1 MRAGRLASGSTLPSS
16 RTLAAELGVSRGV
29 VVEAYAQL
37 VAEGYLTARQ
47 GAATTVA
54 ARAAGAD
61 AAPAATGREWAARHG
76 AAGGESLAQHGGT
89 TGGSLARTGAA
100 AGGESRAR
108 RGVAAGGGSLART
121 GASAGGGALAEQH
134 GAASPAGHSG
144 VPRYDFRYGTPD
156 LSAFPRAAWL
166 AAATRSL
173 RALPDA
179 RLGYG
184 DGRGA
189 IELREA
195 LAAYLGRVR
204 GVIADPALVL
214 VSGGT
219 RQALGLVWR
228 VLRAAGARRVAVE
241 DPGWSAQRE
250 TALAAGLEP
259 VPVAVDERGLR
270 VADLEGLRVDAVVV
284 TPAHQC
290 PTGAVLVP
298 ERRAAL
304 LDWARRHDTVV
315 VEDDYDAEYR
325 YDREPVGALQGMA
338 SEHVVYAGSVSK
350 TLAPA
355 LRIGWLVLPERLAA
369 PAARRRHEDDRG
381 GPLLDQLTLAALVR
395 SGELDRHLRRTRR
408 SYRARR
414 DTLVAA
420 VAAELPGG
428 AVEGIAAGLH
438 AVVRLPAGASEAA
451 TVAAAAGRGLALD
464 GLSSFFAAGRSP
476 SPALVLGYGNLS
488 EHAIAR
494 GIAELARSV
503 R

>member
-1 MRAGRLASGSTLPSS
+1 MRKIFGPVELFLDLRRDDGGPLRRRLEHEFREAVRAGRLAPGTTLPSS
-16 RTLAAELGVSRGV
+16 RTLSAQLGVSRGV

-54 ARAAGAD
+54 ART
-61 AAPAATGREWAARHG
+61 P
-76 AAGGESLAQHGGT
+76 GGE
-89 TGGSLARTGAA
+89 GAPT
-100 AGGESRAR
+100 E
-108 RGVAAGGGSLART
+108 AGGGSLARD
-121 GASAGGGALAEQH
+121 
-134 GAASPAGHSG
+134 GAALPVRHAE

-166 AAATRSL
+166 AAGARSL
-173 RALPDA
+173 RAAADA

-204 GVIADPALVL
+204 GVVADPALVL
-214 VSGGT
+214 ATGGT
-219 RQALGLVWR
+219 RHALGLLWR

-250 TALAAGLEP
+250 TARAAGLEP
-259 VPVAVDERGLR
+259 VPIGVDERGLR
-270 VADLEGLRVDAVVV
+270 VSELEGLRVDAVVL

-290 PTGAVLVP
+290 PTGAVLAP

-304 LDWARRHDTVV
+304 LDWARHRDAVV

-338 SEHVVYAGSVSK
+338 PEHVVYAGSVSK

-355 LRIGWLVLPERLAA
+355 LRLGWLVLPERLAV
-369 PAARRRHEDDRG
+369 PAARRRREDERG
-381 GPLLDQLTLAALVR
+381 GPLLDQLTLADLVA

-414 DTLVAA
+414 DALVAA

-438 AVVRLPAGASEAA
+438 AVVRLPDGASEPA
-451 TVAAAAGRGLALD
+451 TVAAAADRGLALD
-464 GLSSFFAAGRSP
+464 GLASFFGDQRSP
-476 SPALVLGYGNLS
+476 HPALVLGYGNLM
-488 EHAIAR
+488 EPAIAR